1 MDLAGFR
8 TYSAEFINVPDAIVQ
23 GELDAAFLEIDQGV
37 WGDMAAQP
45 VSSTAAYTKAD
56 QGHRY
61 LAAHKLASSPFGQQ
75 ARLVAK
81 DGTTTY
87 LKNYQRLQLQ
97 VSSGFR
103 VC

>member
-8 TYSAEFINVPDAIVQ
+8 TYCPEFVNVPDVLVQ
-23 GELDAAFLEIDQGV
+23 GELDSAALEVDVSI
-37 WGDMAAQP
+37 WGAMAAQP
-45 VSSTAAYTKAD
+45 VASTASYTKAD

-81 DGTTTY
+81 DGSTTY
-87 LKNYQRLQLQ
+87 IRNYQLLQRQ
-97 VSSGFR
+97 VSSGYR